1 MDERCSMMRSEIC
14 QAPGCTDRPTNK
26 SPAERGTRLSTGL
39 TYRDAAAYQSST
51 TSGISIDDHDVDDRL

>member
-39 TYRDAAAYQSST
+39 TYRDAAAYQ
-51 TSGISIDDHDVDDRL
+51 ILDYQRYLDRP